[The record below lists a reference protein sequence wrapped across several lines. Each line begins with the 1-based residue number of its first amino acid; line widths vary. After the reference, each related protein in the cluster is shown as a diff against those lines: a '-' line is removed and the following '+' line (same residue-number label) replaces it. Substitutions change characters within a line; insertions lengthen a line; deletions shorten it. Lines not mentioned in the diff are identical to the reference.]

1 MSPIII
7 KAHENPKLTVLI
19 ILKIIPMA
27 INMIP
32 RVLMI
37 LLRFLLP
44 QSPGFR
50 LASIE
55 NCINTSISSIIFR
68 TLMKRDDF
76 KQTDQIPSGWK
87 DAKSIDRTRE
97 NVLVPP
103 GSSSIL
109 TKF

>member
-44 QSPGFR
+44 QSPGFMMV
-50 LASIE
+50 SIE
-55 NCINTSISSIIFR
+55 NCIKTSISRNIFR
-68 TLMKRDDF
+68 TLIKRDDF
-76 KQTDQIPSGWK
+76 G
-87 DAKSIDRTRE
+87 
-97 NVLVPP
+97 
-103 GSSSIL
+103 
-109 TKF
+109 